1 MNKKKLEMKNYQR
14 LEGLVAAVFTPM
26 NNKGEINLAAIDKYA
41 RHLIHSGIKGVFVN
55 GTTGEGTS
63 LTTNE
68 RKQALERWIT
78 AIDGKLK
85 VINHVGSFSLP
96 QSVELAAHSQ
106 ICGADAIAA
115 IAPSFFK
122 PATVGDLVQF
132 FKPIAAAASELPF
145 YYYNMPSMT
154 DVRLSVE
161 QFLLEGREEIPTLA
175 GVKFTHN
182 DLMEMGACI
191 ALDNGAF
198 EILHGYDE
206 VLIAGLSLGAVSA
219 VGSTYNYFAP
229 VYLKVMESMRQG
241 DLVTARDYQLKS
253 IELVKVIIRYG
264 GGVRGGKAIMN
275 LMGYDC
281 GPCRLPISAFS
292 EKEYEMLKT
301 DLEAIG
307 FFQ

>member
-1 MNKKKLEMKNYQR
+1 MKNYQR

-26 NNKGEINLAAIDKYA
+26 NDKGLINLAAINKYA
-41 RHLIHSGIKGVFVN
+41 QYLIQSGIKGVFVN
-55 GTTGEGTS
+55 GTTGEGAS
-63 LTTNE
+63 LTIDE
-68 RKQALERWIT
+68 RKQILEAWI
-78 AIDGKLK
+78 AAVDGKLK

-106 ICGADAIAA
+106 ACGTDAIAS

-122 PATVGDLVQF
+122 PSTEEDLIQF

-161 QFLLEGREEIPTLA
+161 KFLLKGRKEIPTLV

-182 DLMEMGACI
+182 DLMEMGSCI

-229 VYLKVMESMRQG
+229 TYLKILESMRKG
-241 DLVTARDYQLKS
+241 DLTTARSYQIKS

-264 GGVRGGKAIMN
+264 GGVRGGKAILN
-275 LMGYDC
+275 LLGYDC
-281 GPCRLPISAFS
+281 GQCRLPISFFS
-292 EKEYEMLKT
+292 DKEYEMLRT

-307 FFQ
+307 FFN

>member
-1 MNKKKLEMKNYQR
+1 MKNYQR

-26 NNKGEINLAAIDKYA
+26 NQNGEINLEAIDKYA
-41 RHLIHSGIKGVFVN
+41 QYLIQSGITGVFVN
-55 GTTGEGTS
+55 GTTGEGAS
-63 LTTNE
+63 LTTEE
-68 RKQALERWIT
+68 RKQILERWIT

-96 QSVELAAHSQ
+96 QSAELAAHSQ
-106 ICGADAIAA
+106 ACGADAIAS

-122 PATVGDLVQF
+122 PATVEDLVQF
-132 FKPIAAAASELPF
+132 FKPIAAAAPELPF

-154 DVRLSVE
+154 GVQLSVE
-161 QFLLEGREEIPTLA
+161 QFLLKGRKEIPTLV

-182 DLMEMGACI
+182 DLMEMGNCL
-191 ALDNGAF
+191 ALENGAF

-206 VLIAGLSLGAVSA
+206 VLIAGVSLGAVSA

-229 VYLKVMESMRQG
+229 VYLKVLEAMRQG
-241 DLVTARDYQLKS
+241 DLATARSNQLRS

-275 LMGYDC
+275 LLGYDC
-281 GPCRLPISAFS
+281 GPCRLPISSFS
-292 EKEYEMLKT
+292 DKEYEMLRT
-301 DLEAIG
+301 DLKAIG
-307 FFQ
+307 FFH

>member
-1 MNKKKLEMKNYQR
+1 MKNYQR

-26 NNKGEINLAAIDKYA
+26 NQNGEINLEAIDKYA
-41 RHLIHSGIKGVFVN
+41 QYLIQSGITGVFVN
-55 GTTGEGTS
+55 GTTGEGAS
-63 LTTNE
+63 LTTEE
-68 RKQALERWIT
+68 RKQILERWIT

-96 QSVELAAHSQ
+96 QSAELAAHSQ
-106 ICGADAIAA
+106 ACGADAIAS

-122 PATVGDLVQF
+122 PATVEDLVQF
-132 FKPIAAAASELPF
+132 FKPIAAAAPELPF

-154 DVRLSVE
+154 GVQLSVE
-161 QFLLEGREEIPTLA
+161 QFLLRGREEIPTLV

-182 DLMEMGACI
+182 DLMEMGACL
-191 ALDNGAF
+191 ALENGAF

-206 VLIAGLSLGAVSA
+206 VLIAGVSLGAVSA

-229 VYLKVMESMRQG
+229 VYLKVLEAMRQG
-241 DLVTARDYQLKS
+241 DLATARSNQLRS

-292 EKEYEMLKT
+292 DKEYETLRS

-307 FFQ
+307 FFH

>member
-1 MNKKKLEMKNYQR
+1 MKNYQR

-26 NNKGEINLAAIDKYA
+26 NQNGEINLEAIDKYA
-41 RHLIHSGIKGVFVN
+41 QYLIQSGITGVFVN
-55 GTTGEGTS
+55 GTTGEGAS
-63 LTTNE
+63 LTTEE
-68 RKQALERWIT
+68 RKQILERWIT

-96 QSVELAAHSQ
+96 QSAELAAHSQ
-106 ICGADAIAA
+106 ACGADAIAS

-122 PATVGDLVQF
+122 PATVEDLVQF
-132 FKPIAAAASELPF
+132 FKPIAAAAPELPF

-154 DVRLSVE
+154 GVQLSVE
-161 QFLLEGREEIPTLA
+161 QFLLKGRKEIPTLV

-182 DLMEMGACI
+182 DLMEMGNCL
-191 ALDNGAF
+191 ALENGAF

-206 VLIAGLSLGAVSA
+206 VLIAGVSLGAVSA

-229 VYLKVMESMRQG
+229 VYLKVLEAMRQG
-241 DLVTARDYQLKS
+241 DLATARSNQLRS

-292 EKEYEMLKT
+292 DKEYETLRS

-307 FFQ
+307 FFH

>member
-1 MNKKKLEMKNYQR
+1 MKNYQR

-26 NNKGEINLAAIDKYA
+26 NQNGEINLEAIDKYA
-41 RHLIHSGIKGVFVN
+41 QYLIQSGITGVFVN
-55 GTTGEGTS
+55 GTTGEGAS
-63 LTTNE
+63 LTTEE
-68 RKQALERWIT
+68 RKQILERWIT

-96 QSVELAAHSQ
+96 QSAELAAHSQ
-106 ICGADAIAA
+106 ACGADAIAS

-122 PATVGDLVQF
+122 PATVEDLVQF
-132 FKPIAAAASELPF
+132 FKPIAATAPELPF

-154 DVRLSVE
+154 GVQLSVE
-161 QFLLEGREEIPTLA
+161 QFLLRGREEIPTLV

-182 DLMEMGACI
+182 DLMEMGACL
-191 ALDNGAF
+191 ALENGAF

-206 VLIAGLSLGAVSA
+206 VLIAGVSLGAVSA

-229 VYLKVMESMRQG
+229 VYLKVLEAMRQG
-241 DLVTARDYQLKS
+241 DLATARSNQLRS

-292 EKEYEMLKT
+292 DKEYETLRS

-307 FFQ
+307 FFH